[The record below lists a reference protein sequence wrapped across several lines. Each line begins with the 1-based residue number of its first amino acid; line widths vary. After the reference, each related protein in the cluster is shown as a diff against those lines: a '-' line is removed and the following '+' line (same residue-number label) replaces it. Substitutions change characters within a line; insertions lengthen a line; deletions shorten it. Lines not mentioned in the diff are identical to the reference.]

1 MEKFR
6 ILSRILM
13 LMFSL
18 ILLNNGNAQNV
29 GINTSGAAPDASA
42 MLDIT
47 STSKGLLIPRVS
59 LTSLTDASTIASP
72 AVSLLV
78 YNSNAS
84 LTGGVGYYFNSGT
97 SGSPVWTKLVTGGA
111 GNGTFWG
118 VTGNSGTT
126 AGTNFVGTTDEEDL
140 VLKTN
145 GTSRVNVTSDGI
157 TTIGSA
163 TDNLKILADGTISLE
178 GTATVWDDIMIFP
191 DATSRGGSN
200 TPTWG
205 GNGGNAFKKN
215 AAGTSQGVFLWMFSA
230 SSEQELYFVVQ
241 IPHGY
246 KEGSTIYPHVHW
258 TTASGTPS
266 GSNVV
271 WGLEYTAA
279 AIGNSY
285 STTTSITSNTV
296 IGEIGTPS
304 GTGQHLIT
312 ALGTI
317 SGTGLGISSVIVCR
331 LYRAAADAQ
340 DSFANETGL
349 LGIDFHYELDT
360 FGSASQ
366 FEK

>member
-6 ILSRILM
+6 FSSWILTHAL
-13 LMFSL
+13 SL
-18 ILLNNGNAQNV
+18 ILLNSGSAQNV
-29 GINTSGAAPDASA
+29 GINTTGNAPDASA

-59 LTSLTDASTIASP
+59 LTSLTDASTISSP

-78 YNSNAS
+78 YNSNAA
-84 LTGGVGYYFNSGT
+84 LTGGVGYYYNSGT
-97 SGSPVWTKLVTGGA
+97 SGSPVWTKLVTGGV
-111 GNGTFWG
+111 GNGAFWG
-118 VTGNSGTT
+118 LTGNSGTT
-126 AGTNFVGTTDEEDL
+126 AGTNFIGTTDDEDL
-140 VLKTN
+140 VIKTN
-145 GTSRVNVTSDGI
+145 GTSRINISSEGETK
-157 TTIGSA
+157 IGGE
-163 TDNLKILADGTISLE
+163 TDRLKISADGTIVLE
-178 GTATVWDDIMIFP
+178 GAATVWDDIMIFP

-205 GNGGNAFKKN
+205 GNGSNAFKKN
-215 AAGTSQGVFLWMFSA
+215 AGGSSQGVFLWMFSA

-258 TTASGTPS
+258 TTASGTPN

-279 AIGNSY
+279 AIGSSY

-317 SGTGLGISSVIVCR
+317 SGSGLGISSVIVCR
-331 LYRAAADAQ
+331 LYRAAGDAL
-340 DSFANETGL
+340 DTFANETGL